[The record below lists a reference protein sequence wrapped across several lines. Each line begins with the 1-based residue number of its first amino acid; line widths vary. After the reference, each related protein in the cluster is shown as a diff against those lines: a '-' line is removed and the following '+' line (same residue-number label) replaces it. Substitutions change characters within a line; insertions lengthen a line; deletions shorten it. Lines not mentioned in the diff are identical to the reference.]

1 MANVLFRRGTQE
13 YINNNVPISDG
24 QVVFNET
31 DQAIYVDTPV
41 NNVITRLRYGGGNLS
56 RSDIDSALS
65 DTSENPVQNKVITES
80 VLQKT
85 DVVNDYNTAVAVT
98 ATDIPVGCGV
108 IKTAN
113 TKIGNLQTS
122 LNTTNGT
129 VAQHTADIQALNT
142 GLANSIIHGTVNG
155 KTFSGLRA
163 KNNNNIAD
171 LKITSNGLPD
181 IAFSSDGG
189 QTYTGGAFLP
199 VKSHTIHAITNP
211 PQTTLNAYS
220 SMNWDTGII
229 PNRYSGYDMYET
241 YSVNVTYA
249 GGDTIVPT
257 NIYVSTTNNHLIVT
271 CFNASNRTATD
282 IQLLV
287 VNLTEYWRKGINY

>member
-85 DVVNDYNTAVAVT
+85 DIVNDYNTAVAVT

-113 TKIGNLQTS
+113 TKIGDLQS
-122 LNTTNGT
+122 ALNTTNGT
-129 VAQHTADIQALNT
+129 VAQHTTDIEALNT
-142 GLANSIIHGTVNG
+142 GLATKIGT
-155 KTFSGLRA
+155 
-163 KNNNNIAD
+163 
-171 LKITSNGLPD
+171 
-181 IAFSSDGG
+181 
-189 QTYTGGAFLP
+189 
-199 VKSHTIHAITNP
+199 
-211 PQTTLNAYS
+211 
-220 SMNWDTGII
+220 
-229 PNRYSGYDMYET
+229 YET
-241 YSVNVTYA
+241 QQDNRILNIVHNINSDEIIAYDEKLATWFPIWSKPKLAGQAFFIPASNVEITYQA
-249 GGDTIVPT
+249 IFMYGKMRIVQLNLRLLTQFADGAEVATSTATAPINASYCT
-257 NIYVSTTNNHLIVT
+257 CRDGQNHLATFAFNPDRRLVCWGANPANTGNIYP
-271 CFNASNRTATD
+271 
-282 IQLLV
+282 IQLTYFV
-287 VNLTEYWRKGINY
+287 

>member
-85 DVVNDYNTAVAVT
+85 DIVNDYNTAVAVT

-113 TKIGNLQTS
+113 TKIGGLQTA

-129 VAQHTADIQALNT
+129 VAQHTTDIASLNT
-142 GLANSIIHGTVNG
+142 GLAKLSD
-155 KTFSGLRA
+155 
-163 KNNNNIAD
+163 D
-171 LKITSNGLPD
+171 LTWKHATNVL
-181 IAFSSDGG
+181 SDGSVDL
-189 QTYTGGAFLP
+189 TN
-199 VKSHTIHAITNP
+199 VKYNELSIEVHDS
-211 PQTTLNAYS
+211 TLNTIYHQMIPKVNIPSIRAYYYIGGYYS
-220 SMNWDTGII
+220 I
-229 PNRYSGYDMYET
+229 PAS
-241 YSVNVTYA
+241 
-249 GGDTIVPT
+249 
-257 NIYVSTTNNHLIVT
+257 
-271 CFNASNRTATD
+271 NASVR
-282 IQLLV
+282 
-287 VNLTEYWRKGINY
+287 LTISKTNVKVDEYYINGVRSSNTIALGVWYR

>member
-85 DVVNDYNTAVAVT
+85 DIVNDYNTAVAVT

-113 TKIGNLQTS
+113 TKIGDLQTA

-129 VAQHTADIQALNT
+129 VAQHTTDISALNT
-142 GLANSIIHGTVNG
+142 KVSQTSSRKVTPLNG
-155 KTFSGLRA
+155 FTIPDNFYRCQETICGFQYEGDF
-163 KNNNNIAD
+163 IAPQ
-171 LKITSNGLPD
+171 L
-181 IAFSSDGG
+181 SSDDW
-189 QTYTGGAFLP
+189 
-199 VKSHTIHAITNP
+199 HTIAKFTSAFGNK
-211 PQTTLNAYS
+211 Y
-220 SMNWDTGII
+220 GI
-229 PNRYSGYDMYET
+229 G
-241 YSVNVTYA
+241 VNIVTYD
-249 GGDTIVPT
+249 GGTLKKFDATIG
-257 NIYVSTTNNHLIVT
+257 NNGNMVT
-271 CFNASNRTATD
+271 ISIWLPSNMSEKRFQLKFYATRSG
-282 IQLLV
+282 Q
-287 VNLTEYWRKGINY
+287 

>member
-113 TKIGNLQTS
+113 TKIGDLQTA
-122 LNTTNGT
+122 
-129 VAQHTADIQALNT
+129 VAQHTADIASLNT
-142 GLANSIIHGTVNG
+142 DLAKLSYIRTVVFNNVSVQPGEAKKVGNITDSDILTKYFFPFLPNIIGGYFADQVVNISSSPNSQPTVWIKNTADHAFNGTVAVSYMVRD
-155 KTFSGLRA
+155 KT
-163 KNNNNIAD
+163 
-171 LKITSNGLPD
+171 
-181 IAFSSDGG
+181 
-189 QTYTGGAFLP
+189 
-199 VKSHTIHAITNP
+199 
-211 PQTTLNAYS
+211 
-220 SMNWDTGII
+220 
-229 PNRYSGYDMYET
+229 
-241 YSVNVTYA
+241 
-249 GGDTIVPT
+249 
-257 NIYVSTTNNHLIVT
+257 
-271 CFNASNRTATD
+271 
-282 IQLLV
+282 
-287 VNLTEYWRKGINY
+287 

>member
-142 GLANSIIHGTVNG
+142 GLATKIGTFETQQDNRILNIVHNINSDEIIAYDEKLATWFPIWSKPKLAGQNFFTPASNVEIVTQIMFMYGKMRIVQMALKLLTQFEDTAVVATSSATAPINSAYCTCRDGQNHLATFALNPDRRLVCWGVNP
-155 KTFSGLRA
+155 A
-163 KNNNNIAD
+163 NPNNIY
-171 LKITSNGLPD
+171 P
-181 IAFSSDGG
+181 
-189 QTYTGGAFLP
+189 
-199 VKSHTIHAITNP
+199 
-211 PQTTLNAYS
+211 
-220 SMNWDTGII
+220 
-229 PNRYSGYDMYET
+229 
-241 YSVNVTYA
+241 
-249 GGDTIVPT
+249 
-257 NIYVSTTNNHLIVT
+257 
-271 CFNASNRTATD
+271 
-282 IQLLV
+282 IQLTYFV
-287 VNLTEYWRKGINY
+287 

>member
-85 DVVNDYNTAVAVT
+85 DIVNDYNTAVAVT

-113 TKIGNLQTS
+113 TKIGNLQTA
-122 LNTTNGT
+122 
-129 VAQHTADIQALNT
+129 VAQHTADIASLNT
-142 GLANSIIHGTVNG
+142 GLV
-155 KTFSGLRA
+155 
-163 KNNNNIAD
+163 
-171 LKITSNGLPD
+171 
-181 IAFSSDGG
+181 
-189 QTYTGGAFLP
+189 
-199 VKSHTIHAITNP
+199 
-211 PQTTLNAYS
+211 TL
-220 SMNWDTGII
+220 
-229 PNRYSGYDMYET
+229 
-241 YSVNVTYA
+241 
-249 GGDTIVPT
+249 T
-257 NIYVSTTNNHLIVT
+257 NIYTQVFDNVSVQPGEAKKVGDITG
-271 CFNASNRTATD
+271 FNAQTQYFFPFFPNIIGGYFADQIVDISYSPNLQPVVWIKNTADHAFNGT
-282 IQLLV
+282 I
-287 VNLTEYWRKGINY
+287 GISYMLRDKT

>member
-113 TKIGNLQTS
+113 TKIGDLQS
-122 LNTTNGT
+122 ALNTTNGT
-129 VAQHTADIQALNT
+129 VAQHTTDIQALNT
-142 GLANSIIHGTVNG
+142 GLANIKVAISGHKGSGISISKNLNLPNATDLGSVYSRKGNIV
-155 KTFSGLRA
+155 TFRVA
-163 KNNNNIAD
+163 I
-171 LKITSNGLPD
+171 KIPSTISSNWYSIFTNLPISTD
-181 IAFSSDGG
+181 NQCSLQAFVINDSNDM
-189 QTYTGGAFLP
+189 Y
-199 VKSHTIHAITNP
+199 AITN
-211 PQTTLNAYS
+211 LGLRDSAFAGDKIN
-220 SMNWDTGII
+220 
-229 PNRYSGYDMYET
+229 T
-241 YSVNVTYA
+241 YIFDVDA
-249 GGDTIVPT
+249 GKILWVRGTI
-257 NIYVSTTNNHLIVT
+257 
-271 CFNASNRTATD
+271 
-282 IQLLV
+282 
-287 VNLTEYWRKGINY
+287 NL

>member
-85 DVVNDYNTAVAVT
+85 DIVNDYNTAVAVT

-113 TKIGNLQTS
+113 TKIGDLQS
-122 LNTTNGT
+122 ALNTTNGT
-129 VAQHTADIQALNT
+129 VAQHTTDIEALNT
-142 GLANSIIHGTVNG
+142 GLANKIGTF
-155 KTFSGLRA
+155 TDSTRA
-163 KNNNNIAD
+163 QISDIVYNMTDGAFKARIA
-171 LKITSNGLPD
+171 
-181 IAFSSDGG
+181 SDGNWG
-189 QTYTGGAFLP
+189 FLTHP
-199 VKSHTIHAITNP
+199 VKYYQGTWLTPVAQNLVIDSAALFGWDRLRTLCINFHFTQQTNLADGTQLFNVLSTAPVGSFFALARNGGSQMAQLALNGNKTINLWGAMQSVAAATWSV
-211 PQTTLNAYS
+211 QF
-220 SMNWDTGII
+220 
-229 PNRYSGYDMYET
+229 T
-241 YSVNVTYA
+241 YF
-249 GGDTIVPT
+249 TI
-257 NIYVSTTNNHLIVT
+257 
-271 CFNASNRTATD
+271 
-282 IQLLV
+282 
-287 VNLTEYWRKGINY
+287 

>member
-113 TKIGNLQTS
+113 TKIGDLQTA
-122 LNTTNGT
+122 LNTTNRT
-129 VAQHTADIQALNT
+129 VAQHTNDISALNT
-142 GLANSIIHGTVNG
+142 GLTSTSSRIVTPLNNFTIKGNDYRCRETMFGFQFNATFIIPQ
-155 KTFSGLRA
+155 L
-163 KNNNNIAD
+163 
-171 LKITSNGLPD
+171 
-181 IAFSSDGG
+181 SSD
-189 QTYTGGAFLP
+189 TWYRIATFTSAF
-199 VKSHTIHAITNP
+199 
-211 PQTTLNAYS
+211 
-220 SMNWDTGII
+220 G
-229 PNRYSGYDMYET
+229 NRYDDYIDGFVYDDGVWKKFGASVLGDGINSNINIFLSSNMSGKDL
-241 YSVNVTYA
+241 SLAFYA
-249 GGDTIVPT
+249 GRAGQ
-257 NIYVSTTNNHLIVT
+257 
-271 CFNASNRTATD
+271 R
-282 IQLLV
+282 
-287 VNLTEYWRKGINY
+287 

>member
-85 DVVNDYNTAVAVT
+85 DIVNDYNTAVAVT

-113 TKIGNLQTS
+113 TKIGDLQTA

-129 VAQHTADIQALNT
+129 VAQHTSDIASLNT
-142 GLANSIIHGTVNG
+142 GLATKIGTHTDSGTHGIKEIAYNTSTGIVVGQDAVTDEWYSLSDNLHFYSNVITPLVSG
-155 KTFSGLRA
+155 FTMTF
-163 KNNNNIAD
+163 
-171 LKITSNGLPD
+171 NGL
-181 IAFSSDGG
+181 
-189 QTYTGGAFLP
+189 Y
-199 VKSHTIHAITNP
+199 V
-211 PQTTLNAYS
+211 
-220 SMNWDTGII
+220 
-229 PNRYSGYDMYET
+229 
-241 YSVNVTYA
+241 A
-249 GGDTIVPT
+249 GRLCILLA
-257 NIYVSTTNNHLIVT
+257 H
-271 CFNASNRTATD
+271 
-282 IQLLV
+282 IQLTQNYASETV
-287 VNLTEYWRKGINY
+287 VAKINTTAPIALAECTCRDNQGHFATFRLDTDKNIKVWGQAQATNDGIYLCQFTYFA